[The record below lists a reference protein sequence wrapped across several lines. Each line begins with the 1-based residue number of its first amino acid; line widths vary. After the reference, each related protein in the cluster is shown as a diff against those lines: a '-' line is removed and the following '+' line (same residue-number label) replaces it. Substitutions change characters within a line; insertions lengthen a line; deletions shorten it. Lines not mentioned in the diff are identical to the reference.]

1 MIKEK
6 KGKKKILIF
15 GKGGQLSSE
24 LFELA
29 TVLGEVELV
38 DISEVDFTKPE
49 SIRKKLMT
57 EKPDIIINGAAYT
70 QVDRA
75 ENEKELVLQ
84 INGKAVGEIARC
96 AEKLDALLV
105 HYSTDYVFDGQGTV
119 PYIEKDIISPVNFYG
134 ISKSESEKEIVTSN
148 CQHLIFR
155 ISWIY
160 SGRGNDFPGK
170 IVELVKE
177 KSELKVVNDQVGSPT
192 WARMVAE
199 KTIEIL
205 TMDKAYQKENQ
216 GIYHLVS
223 EGYISWYEFAREIL
237 KEENVTIS
245 PVFSE
250 EFPTPAKRPKNS
262 RLNCQKVQETFGITL
277 PNWRDLYRRFEQEQ
291 FEKKEKQ
298 IFERSNDR
306 TL

>member
-1 MIKEK
+1 MEK
-6 KGKKKILIF
+6 KKVLIF

-38 DISEVDFTKPE
+38 DVSEVDFTKPE
-49 SIRKKLMT
+49 SIYNKLML
-57 EKPDIIINGAAYT
+57 EKPNIIINGAAYT

-75 ENEKELVLQ
+75 ESEKDLASQ

-96 AEKLDALLV
+96 ANEIGALLV
-105 HYSTDYVFDGQGTV
+105 HYSTDYVFEGKGEA
-119 PYIEKDIISPVNFYG
+119 PYIETDPINPVNFYG
-134 ISKSESEKEIVTSN
+134 ASKREGEEEIFASN

-170 IVELVKE
+170 MIELAAERPEV
-177 KSELKVVNDQVGSPT
+177 KVVNDQIGSPT

-216 GIYHLVS
+216 GVYHLVS
-223 EGYISWYEFAREIL
+223 EGYISWYEFAKEIL
-237 KEENVTIS
+237 RESKVKIS
-245 PVFSE
+245 PVSSE
-250 EFPTPAKRPKNS
+250 EFMTPAKRPKNS
-262 RLNCQKVQETFGITL
+262 RLNCQKVKETFGIAL
-277 PNWRDLYRRFEQEQ
+277 PNWKDSYRQ
-291 FEKKEKQ
+291 FESKY
-298 IFERSNDR
+298 IGGN
-306 TL
+306 